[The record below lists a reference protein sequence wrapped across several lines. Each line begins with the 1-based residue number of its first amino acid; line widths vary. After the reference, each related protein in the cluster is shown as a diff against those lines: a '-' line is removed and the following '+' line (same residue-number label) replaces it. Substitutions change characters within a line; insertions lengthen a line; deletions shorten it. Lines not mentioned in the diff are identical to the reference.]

1 MMKPI
6 KIGIAGLGNVGEEVA
21 YQLIKGFRVQNDQF
35 KIELHGISAKS
46 KDKKRKIDTENIP
59 FFDDPVSMTNSP
71 DIDVIVELIG
81 GDEGVAKDLCF
92 SALNNKKGLITAN
105 KALIA
110 KYGKELAE
118 IAEDNN
124 LFFSFEAS
132 VAGGIPILKLI
143 REGLIVND
151 ITKVT
156 GILNGTAN
164 YILSEMELNEKDFD
178 EVLVDAQK
186 KGYAE
191 ADPSFDIDGIDAA
204 HKIIILSGLAY
215 GKMPDV
221 NNLSIKGIRNI
232 TLNDI
237 KYCSELGYKIKL
249 LGNSEVSFN
258 KSSKEEFFCSVEPW
272 LIPKN
277 YGLSNVSGVLNAVQV
292 QSSLAGSV
300 MITGAGAG
308 GEPTA
313 SAVLADI
320 VDFANRTKLLSFGR
334 NSAKIK
340 NNYKTNTYTEKF
352 RFYLRLNVIDKS
364 GVLASLTSI
373 FRDHELSIESFIQ
386 KSNHEDKTAELVI
399 ITHEASKLM
408 LDKALLSINEL
419 DGVISDPV
427 CLSIYS

>member
-1 MMKPI
+1 MKPI
-6 KIGIAGLGNVGEEVA
+6 RIGIAGLGNVSEEVA

-35 KIELHGISAKS
+35 QIELHGVSAKS
-46 KDKKRKIDTENIP
+46 KDKKRKVNIKNIP
-59 FFDDPVSMTNSP
+59 FFDDPVAMSHSP

-81 GDEGVAKDLCF
+81 GDDGVAKDLCF
-92 SALNNKKGLITAN
+92 SALQNKKGLITAN

-118 IAEDNN
+118 IAENDN

-143 REGLIVND
+143 REGLIVNE
-151 ITKVT
+151 ITKLT

-164 YILSEMELNEKDFD
+164 YILSEMELTEKNFD
-178 EVLVDAQK
+178 EVLSDAQK
-186 KGYAE
+186 KGFAE

-204 HKIIILSGLAY
+204 HKTIILSGLAY
-215 GKMPDV
+215 GKMPNI

-232 TLNDI
+232 SLNDI

-249 LGNSEVSFN
+249 LGNSLVTKNEDN
-258 KSSKEEFFCSVEPW
+258 KEELFCSIEPW

-277 YGLSNVSGVLNAVQV
+277 FGLSNVSGVLNAVQV

-308 GEPTA
+308 GKPTA

-320 VDFANRTKLLSFGR
+320 VDFANDTKLLSFGR
-334 NSAKIK
+334 NSHEIK
-340 NNYKTNTYTEKF
+340 NNYNTKIYTDKF
-352 RFYLRLNVIDKS
+352 RFYLRLNVVDKS
-364 GVLASLTSI
+364 GVLANLTSI
-373 FRDHELSIESFIQ
+373 FKDLELSIESFIQ
-386 KSNHEDKTAELVI
+386 RSNHEDKTAELVI
-399 ITHEASKLM
+399 ITHEADKLI
-408 LDKALLSINEL
+408 LDKALISIIKL
-419 DGVISDPV
+419 DGVIADPV

>member
-1 MMKPI
+1 MKPI
-6 KIGIAGLGNVGEEVA
+6 RIGIAGLGNVGEEVA

-35 KIELHGISAKS
+35 QIELHGVSAKS
-46 KDKKRKIDTENIP
+46 KDKKRKVNIKNIP
-59 FFDDPVSMTNSP
+59 FFDDPVAMSHSP

-81 GDEGVAKDLCF
+81 GDDGVAKDLCF
-92 SALNNKKGLITAN
+92 SALQNKKGLITAN

-118 IAEDNN
+118 IAENDN

-143 REGLIVND
+143 REGLIVNE
-151 ITKVT
+151 ITKLT

-164 YILSEMELNEKDFD
+164 YILSEMELTEKNFD
-178 EVLVDAQK
+178 EVLSDAQK

-204 HKIIILSGLAY
+204 HKTIILSGLAY
-215 GKMPDV
+215 GKMPNI

-232 TLNDI
+232 SLNDI

-249 LGNSEVSFN
+249 LGNSLVTKNEDN
-258 KSSKEEFFCSVEPW
+258 EEELFCSIEPW

-277 YGLSNVSGVLNAVQV
+277 FGLSNVSGVLNAVQV

-308 GEPTA
+308 GKPTA

-320 VDFANRTKLLSFGR
+320 VDFANGTNLLSFGR
-334 NSAKIK
+334 SSYEIK
-340 NNYKTNTYTEKF
+340 NNYNTKAYADKF
-352 RFYLRLNVIDKS
+352 RFYLRLNVVDKS
-364 GVLASLTSI
+364 GVLANLTSI
-373 FRDHELSIESFIQ
+373 FKDHELSIESFIQ

-399 ITHEASKLM
+399 ITHEADKLI
-408 LDKALLSINEL
+408 LDKALISIIKL
-419 DGVISDPV
+419 DGVIAEPV

>member
-1 MMKPI
+1 MKPI
-6 KIGIAGLGNVGEEVA
+6 KIGIAGLGNVGEEVV

-35 KIELHGISAKS
+35 QIELRGVSAKS
-46 KDKKRKIDTENIP
+46 KEKKRKVDITNIP
-59 FFDDPVSMTNSP
+59 FFNDPVSMSNSS

-81 GDEGVAKDLCF
+81 GDDGVAKDLCF
-92 SALNNKKGLITAN
+92 SALKNNKGLITAN
-105 KALIA
+105 KPLIA

-118 IAEDNN
+118 IAESNN

-143 REGLIVND
+143 REGLIVNE
-151 ITKVT
+151 ITKLT

-164 YILSEMELNEKDFD
+164 YILSEMELSKKDFD
-178 EVLVDAQK
+178 DVLNDAQK

-204 HKIIILSGLAY
+204 HKTIILSGLAY
-215 GKMPDV
+215 GIMPNI

-232 TLNDI
+232 SLNDI

-249 LGNSEVSFN
+249 LGNSLVTKN
-258 KSSKEEFFCSVEPW
+258 KNNEEELFCSVEPW

-277 YGLSNVSGVLNAVQV
+277 FGLSNVSGVLNAVQV

-320 VDFANRTKLLSFGR
+320 VDFANGTKLLSFGR
-334 NSAKIK
+334 SSYDIK
-340 NNYKTNTYTEKF
+340 NNYNTIAYTDKF

-364 GVLASLTSI
+364 GVLATLTSI
-373 FRDHELSIESFIQ
+373 FKDLELSIESFIQ

-399 ITHEASKLM
+399 ITHEAEKLI
-408 LDKALLSINEL
+408 LDKALLSIIEL
-419 DGVISDPV
+419 DGVIAEPV

>member
-1 MMKPI
+1 MKPI

-59 FFDDPVSMTNSP
+59 FFDDPVSMSNSP

-204 HKIIILSGLAY
+204 HKTIILSGLAY
-215 GKMPDV
+215 GKMPDI

-334 NSAKIK
+334 NSSKIK
-340 NNYKTNTYTEKF
+340 NNYKTNAYTEKF

-408 LDKALLSINEL
+408 LDKALLSINKL

>member
-1 MMKPI
+1 MKPI

-21 YQLIKGFRVQNDQF
+21 YQLIKGFRVQNNQF
-35 KIELHGISAKS
+35 QIELCGVSAKS
-46 KDKKRKIDTENIP
+46 KVKKRKVDIGNIP
-59 FFDDPVSMTNSP
+59 FFDDPVSMSISP

-92 SALNNKKGLITAN
+92 SALKNKKALITAN

-118 IAEDNN
+118 IAEFNN

-143 REGLIVND
+143 REGLIVNE
-151 ITKVT
+151 ITKLT

-164 YILSEMELNEKDFD
+164 YILSEMESTKKDFD
-178 EVLVDAQK
+178 EVLDEAQK

-204 HKIIILSGLAY
+204 HKTIILSGLAY
-215 GKMPDV
+215 GIMPDI
-221 NNLSIKGIRNI
+221 NNLSIKGIRNVS
-232 TLNDI
+232 LNDL

-249 LGNSEVSFN
+249 LGNSLVKIN
-258 KSSKEEFFCSVEPW
+258 KDNEEELFCSIEPW

-277 YGLSNVSGVLNAVQV
+277 FGLSNVSGVINAVQV

-320 VDFANRTKLLSFGR
+320 VDFANGTKLLPFGR
-334 NSAKIK
+334 SSSEIN
-340 NNYKTNTYTEKF
+340 NNYKTKLYTDKF
-352 RFYLRLNVIDKS
+352 RFYLRLNVVDKS
-364 GVLASLTSI
+364 GVLANLTSI
-373 FRDHELSIESFIQ
+373 FKDHELSIESFIQ
-386 KSNHEDKTAELVI
+386 KSNQEDKTAELVI
-399 ITHEASKLM
+399 ITHEADKLI
-408 LDKALLSINEL
+408 LNKALLSIIKL
-419 DGVISDPV
+419 DGVIAEPV
-427 CLSIYS
+427 CLSIYSQ

>member
-1 MMKPI
+1 MKPI
-6 KIGIAGLGNVGEEVA
+6 RIGIAGLGNVGEEVA

-35 KIELHGISAKS
+35 QIELHGVSAKS
-46 KDKKRKIDTENIP
+46 KDKKRKVNIKKIP
-59 FFDDPVSMTNSP
+59 FFDDPVAMSHSP

-81 GDEGVAKDLCF
+81 GDDGVAKDLCF
-92 SALNNKKGLITAN
+92 SALQNKKGLITAN

-118 IAEDNN
+118 IAESDN

-143 REGLIVND
+143 REGLIVNE
-151 ITKVT
+151 ITKLT

-164 YILSEMELNEKDFD
+164 YILSEMELTEKNFD
-178 EVLVDAQK
+178 EVLSDAQK

-204 HKIIILSGLAY
+204 HKTIILSGLAY
-215 GKMPDV
+215 GKMPNI

-232 TLNDI
+232 SLNDI

-249 LGNSEVSFN
+249 LGNSLVTKNEDN
-258 KSSKEEFFCSVEPW
+258 EEELFCSIEPW

-277 YGLSNVSGVLNAVQV
+277 FGLSNVSGVLNAVQV

-308 GEPTA
+308 GKPTA

-320 VDFANRTKLLSFGR
+320 VDFANGTKLLSFGR
-334 NSAKIK
+334 SSYEIKKNYNTKI
-340 NNYKTNTYTEKF
+340 YTDKF
-352 RFYLRLNVIDKS
+352 RFYLRLNVVDKS
-364 GVLASLTSI
+364 GVLANLTSI
-373 FRDHELSIESFIQ
+373 FKDHELSIESFIQ

-399 ITHEASKLM
+399 ITHEADKVI
-408 LDKALLSINEL
+408 LDQALVSIIKL
-419 DGVISDPV
+419 DGVIAEPV

>member
-1 MMKPI
+1 MKPI
-6 KIGIAGLGNVGEEVA
+6 RIGIAGLGNVGEEVA

-35 KIELHGISAKS
+35 QIELHGVSAKS
-46 KDKKRKIDTENIP
+46 KDKKRKVNIKNIT
-59 FFDDPVSMTNSP
+59 FFDDPVSMSHSP

-81 GDEGVAKDLCF
+81 GDDGVAKDLCF
-92 SALNNKKGLITAN
+92 SALQNKKGLITAN

-118 IAEDNN
+118 IAESDN

-143 REGLIVND
+143 REGLIVNE
-151 ITKVT
+151 ITKLT

-164 YILSEMELNEKDFD
+164 YILSEMELTEKNFD
-178 EVLVDAQK
+178 EVLSDAQK

-204 HKIIILSGLAY
+204 HKTIILSGLAY
-215 GKMPDV
+215 GKMPNI
-221 NNLSIKGIRNI
+221 NNLAIKGIRNI
-232 TLNDI
+232 SLNDI

-249 LGNSEVSFN
+249 LGNSLVTKNEDN
-258 KSSKEEFFCSVEPW
+258 EEELFCSIEPW

-277 YGLSNVSGVLNAVQV
+277 FGLSNVSGVLNAVQV

-308 GEPTA
+308 GKPTA

-320 VDFANRTKLLSFGR
+320 VDFANGTNLLSFGR
-334 NSAKIK
+334 SSYEIK
-340 NNYKTNTYTEKF
+340 NNYNTKVYDDKF
-352 RFYLRLNVIDKS
+352 RFYLRLNVVDKS
-364 GVLASLTSI
+364 GVLANLTSI
-373 FRDHELSIESFIQ
+373 FKDHELSIESFIQ

-399 ITHEASKLM
+399 LTHEADKLI
-408 LDKALLSINEL
+408 LDKALISIIKL
-419 DGVISDPV
+419 DGVIAEPV

>member
-1 MMKPI
+1 MKPI
-6 KIGIAGLGNVGEEVA
+6 RIGIAGLGNVGEEVA

-35 KIELHGISAKS
+35 QIELHGVSAKS
-46 KDKKRKIDTENIP
+46 KDKKRKVNIKNIP
-59 FFDDPVSMTNSP
+59 FFDNPVSMSHSP

-81 GDEGVAKDLCF
+81 GDDGVAKDLCF
-92 SALNNKKGLITAN
+92 SALQNKKGLITAN

-118 IAEDNN
+118 IAESDN

-143 REGLIVND
+143 REGLIVNE
-151 ITKVT
+151 ITKLT

-164 YILSEMELNEKDFD
+164 YILSEMELTEKNFD
-178 EVLVDAQK
+178 EVLSDAQK

-204 HKIIILSGLAY
+204 HKTIILSGLAY
-215 GKMPDV
+215 GKMPNI
-221 NNLSIKGIRNI
+221 NNLAIKGIRNI
-232 TLNDI
+232 SLNDI

-249 LGNSEVSFN
+249 LGNSLVTKNEDN
-258 KSSKEEFFCSVEPW
+258 EEELFCSIEPW

-277 YGLSNVSGVLNAVQV
+277 FGLSNVSGVLNAVQV

-308 GEPTA
+308 GKPTA

-320 VDFANRTKLLSFGR
+320 VDFANGTNLLSFGR
-334 NSAKIK
+334 SSYEIK
-340 NNYKTNTYTEKF
+340 NNYNTKAYADKF
-352 RFYLRLNVIDKS
+352 RFYLRLNVVDKS
-364 GVLASLTSI
+364 GVLANLTSI
-373 FRDHELSIESFIQ
+373 FKDHELS
-386 KSNHEDKTAELVI
+386 
-399 ITHEASKLM
+399 
-408 LDKALLSINEL
+408 
-419 DGVISDPV
+419 
-427 CLSIYS
+427 

>member
-1 MMKPI
+1 MKPI
-6 KIGIAGLGNVGEEVA
+6 RIGIAGLGNVGEEVA

-35 KIELHGISAKS
+35 QIELHGVSAKS
-46 KDKKRKIDTENIP
+46 KDKKRKVNIKNIP
-59 FFDDPVSMTNSP
+59 FFDNPVSMSYSP

-81 GDEGVAKDLCF
+81 GDDGVAKDLCF
-92 SALNNKKGLITAN
+92 SALQNKKGLITAN

-118 IAEDNN
+118 IAENDN

-143 REGLIVND
+143 REGLIVNE
-151 ITKVT
+151 ITKLT

-164 YILSEMELNEKDFD
+164 YILSEMELTEKNFD
-178 EVLVDAQK
+178 EVLSDAQK

-204 HKIIILSGLAY
+204 HKTIILSGLAY
-215 GKMPDV
+215 GKMPNI

-232 TLNDI
+232 SLNDI

-249 LGNSEVSFN
+249 LGNSLVTKNEDN
-258 KSSKEEFFCSVEPW
+258 KEELFCSIEPW

-277 YGLSNVSGVLNAVQV
+277 FGLSNVSGVLNAVQV

-308 GEPTA
+308 GKPTA

-320 VDFANRTKLLSFGR
+320 VDFANGTNLLSFGR
-334 NSAKIK
+334 SSYEIK
-340 NNYKTNTYTEKF
+340 NNYNTKAYADKF
-352 RFYLRLNVIDKS
+352 RFYLRLNVVDKS
-364 GVLASLTSI
+364 GVLANLTSI
-373 FRDHELSIESFIQ
+373 FKDHELSIESFIQ

-399 ITHEASKLM
+399 ITHEADKLI
-408 LDKALLSINEL
+408 LDKALISIIKL
-419 DGVISDPV
+419 DGVIAEPV

>member
-1 MMKPI
+1 MKPI
-6 KIGIAGLGNVGEEVA
+6 KIGLAGLGNVGEEVA
-21 YQLIKGFRVQNDQF
+21 FQLIKGFRVQNNQF
-35 KIELHGISAKS
+35 QIELYAVSAKS
-46 KDKKRKIDTENIP
+46 KVKKRKVDIRNIR
-59 FFDDPVSMTNSP
+59 FFDDPVSMSNSP

-81 GDEGVAKDLCF
+81 GDDGVAKDLCF
-92 SALNNKKGLITAN
+92 SALKNKKGLITAN

-118 IAEDNN
+118 IAESNN
-124 LFFSFEAS
+124 VFFSFEAS

-143 REGLIVND
+143 REGLIVNE
-151 ITKVT
+151 ITKLT

-164 YILSEMELNEKDFD
+164 YILSEMESTEKDFD
-178 EVLVDAQK
+178 EVLNDAQM

-191 ADPSFDIDGIDAA
+191 ANPSFDVDGIDAA
-204 HKIIILSGLAY
+204 HKTIILSGLAY
-215 GKMPDV
+215 GKMPDIS
-221 NNLSIKGIRNI
+221 NLSIKGIRNI
-232 TLNDI
+232 SLNDL

-249 LGNSEVSFN
+249 LGNSLVKIN
-258 KSSKEEFFCSVEPW
+258 KDNEEELFCSVEPW
-272 LIPKN
+272 LVPKN
-277 YGLSNVSGVLNAVQV
+277 FGLSNISGVINAVQV

-320 VDFANRTKLLSFGR
+320 VDFANGTKLLPFGR
-334 NSAKIK
+334 SSSEIK
-340 NNYKTNTYTEKF
+340 NSYKTYAYIDKF

-364 GVLASLTSI
+364 GVLANLTSI
-373 FRDHELSIESFIQ
+373 FKDHELSIESFIQ

-399 ITHEASKLM
+399 ITHEADKLI
-408 LDKALLSINEL
+408 LDKALLSIIKL
-419 DGVISDPV
+419 DGVIGEPV

>member
-1 MMKPI
+1 MNPI

-21 YQLIKGFRVQNDQF
+21 YQLIKGFRVQNNLFQ
-35 KIELHGISAKS
+35 IQLVGVSAKS
-46 KDKKRKIDTENIP
+46 KDKKRKVNIEGIK
-59 FFDDPVSMTNSP
+59 FFDNPIDMISSSE
-71 DIDVIVELIG
+71 IDVIVELIG
-81 GDEGVAKDLCF
+81 GDEGVAKELCF
-92 SALNNKKGLITAN
+92 SALQNNKSLITAN

-110 KYGKELAE
+110 KYGKQLAE
-118 IAEDNN
+118 IAEKNQ

-151 ITKVT
+151 ITKLT

-164 YILSEMELNEKDFD
+164 YILSEMEKSKKGFN

-191 ADPSFDIDGIDAA
+191 SDPSFDVDGIDAA
-204 HKIIILSGLAY
+204 HKIIILSALAY
-215 GKMPDV
+215 GKMPDID
-221 NNLSIKGIRNI
+221 NLTVKGIRNI

-237 KYCSELGYKIKL
+237 TYCNELGFKIKL
-249 LGNSEVSFN
+249 LGNSILS
-258 KSSKEEFFCSVEPW
+258 KSLEGEDELFCSVEPW
-272 LIPKN
+272 LIPNN
-277 YGLSNVSGVLNAVQV
+277 YGLSNVSGVINAVQV

-320 VDFANRTKLLSFGR
+320 IDFANGTKLFSFGR
-334 NSAKIK
+334 NSSDIQS
-340 NNYKTNTYTEKF
+340 NYKTGTYKEKY
-352 RFYLRLNVIDKS
+352 RFYLRLNVVDKS
-364 GVLASLTSI
+364 GVLADLTYI
-373 FRDHELSIESFIQ
+373 FKDHNLSIESLIQ
-386 KSNHEDKTAELVI
+386 KSNQRDKTAELVI
-399 ITHEASKLM
+399 ITHEANSSI
-408 LDKALLSINEL
+408 LDEALLSISKLE
-419 DGVISDPV
+419 GVIKEPV